1 MIGCVVFVPR
11 RSFALVLVI
20 VPRSAGV
27 SLLFKFLQLPFSYE
41 FLYMLLQVSAIFCVV
56 VVILMETTVFL
67 LVMYIG

>member
-20 VPRSAGV
+20 VPGFARV

-41 FLYMLLQVSAIFCVV
+41 FLYLLLQVSAIFCVV
-56 VVILMETTVFL
+56 VVILVETTIFL